1 MSETWVR
8 NCWYVAAP
16 SHEIGRQL
24 LARTFLNQP
33 VVLYRKEGGTAVA
46 LEDRCS
52 HRFLP
57 LSKGFLVGDRVQCGY
72 HGMEFSCN
80 GVCEHVPGQKSV
92 PAGADIRSFPIAEKW
107 QFVWIWMG
115 DPALADED
123 LIPDIPRNDHPD
135 WTPIVGD
142 TLYIRGDYR
151 LFLDNLMDPSHV
163 SFVHRTT
170 LGTDDVAEIPQI
182 ASQDGDVVKVTR
194 WILDRPVAPVY
205 AKVSKLTKF
214 GEFKN
219 NVDRWQIMTF
229 TAPHMVEVDMGSC
242 LANTGALDGDRS
254 QGFELYS
261 YNLITPETETTSWY
275 FWSHTR
281 PFAHENQELSDTIRA
296 NFIEAFMEDIDV
308 IEGVQAGLDR
318 HPHLTP
324 VNIGVDGGAI
334 RARRVITKMI
344 AREEDV
350 MVEPEAAQVHA
361 AE

>member
-1 MSETWVR
+1 MTETWVR

-16 SHEIGRQL
+16 AHEIGREL
-24 LARTFLNQP
+24 LARTFLNTP
-33 VVLYRKEGGTAVA
+33 VVLFRREDGTAVA

-72 HGMEFSCN
+72 HGMEFGCD
-80 GVCEHVPGQKSV
+80 GACEHVPGQKSR
-92 PAGADIRSFPIAEKW
+92 PPGADIKSFPIAEKW

-115 DPALADED
+115 DAELADED

-205 AKVSKLTKF
+205 AKVSKLTRF
-214 GEFKN
+214 GEFKD
-219 NVDRWQIMTF
+219 NVDRW
-229 TAPHMVEVDMGSC
+229 
-242 LANTGALDGDRS
+242 
-254 QGFELYS
+254 
-261 YNLITPETETTSWY
+261 
-275 FWSHTR
+275 
-281 PFAHENQELSDTIRA
+281 
-296 NFIEAFMEDIDV
+296 
-308 IEGVQAGLDR
+308 
-318 HPHLTP
+318 
-324 VNIGVDGGAI
+324 
-334 RARRVITKMI
+334 
-344 AREEDV
+344 
-350 MVEPEAAQVHA
+350 
-361 AE
+361 